1 MQRILPTARVGAAI
15 LLRVSPRAANRTVN
29 SPYCDPDGN
38 AQIDQDDV
46 NLISAARDT
55 PASGPGDPFDAD
67 GDGTITVLDSA
78 VRAER
83 CRWPSCKRKQ
93 PQPPG
98 SRCDLLG
105 IEVLLALT
113 PLA

>member
-1 MQRILPTARVGAAI
+1 MGRILPTAWVGAAI

-38 AQIDQDDV
+38 AQIDV
-46 NLISAARDT
+46 NLIFAARDT
-55 PASGPGDPFDAD
+55 PASGLGDPFDAD

-83 CRWPSCKRKQ
+83 CRWPNCRRKQ